1 MNIPDLVFTKNRRM
15 QNIYDYPE
23 YSDIQSILHEKLEEL
38 RVKYGDFN

>member
-23 YSDIQSILHEKLEEL
+23 YSDIQSILYEILEEL
-38 RVKYGDFN
+38 RVNCGDLN